1 MNATI
6 QKWGNSLALRIPKSI
21 ANEIEL
27 EQGDSVE
34 MEVADGVLAVRPGRP
49 RYRLADLVRGI
60 TKKSRQDETDLGQG
74 EGSRNMVKLVTR
86 APRRGDVVWLSFDPQ
101 SGHEQVG
108 RRPALH

>member
-27 EQGDSVE
+27 EQGDRVE
-34 MEVADGVLAVRPGRP
+34 IEVAGGALAVRPGRP

-60 TKKSRQDETDLGQG
+60 TKKNRHDETDWG
-74 EGSRNMVKLVTR
+74 K
-86 APRRGDVVWLSFDPQ
+86 AK
-101 SGHEQVG
+101 G
-108 RRPALH
+108 REIW

>member
-1 MNATI
+1 MNATV

-60 TKKSRQDETDLGQG
+60 TKKNRQDETDWG
-74 EGSRNMVKLVTR
+74 K
-86 APRRGDVVWLSFDPQ
+86 AK
-101 SGHEQVG
+101 G
-108 RRPALH
+108 REIW